1 METKELRLVTH
12 EQAERLK
19 RLGFDWETRDMYW
32 GNGDFGNN
40 IGLFNH
46 NQEGAYDD
54 EGVVSAPAVALALKW
69 IRDEKEIRCGIDV
82 RASFEGG
89 RINIFY
95 CGKFAQYVSYGLAW
109 TETNRKDSYP
119 KAESALLDELLTVL
133 EKEKEQ

>member
-12 EQAERLK
+12 EQAVRLK
-19 RLGFDWETRDMYW
+19 KLGFNWAT
-32 GNGDFGNN
+32 GNVY
-40 IGLFNH
+40 
-46 NQEGAYDD
+46 YD
-54 EGVVSAPAVALALKW
+54 EIEEKWISAPAVALALQW
-69 IRDEKEIRCGIDV
+69 LRDEKEIRCGIDV

-95 CGKFAQYVSYGLAW
+95 CGKFAQYGNYGLEWA
-109 TETNRKDSYP
+109 ETNRKDSYP